1 MASFQQLLRQKYIT
15 SKRRNIP
22 KSKVDYGSLVEVT
35 YKGSDG
41 IKKYDVLVL
50 HPRLDNL
57 LHCLDLSK
65 IVSNVAENF
74 IESNRETD
82 PEVLYKRLT
91 NRKGLLKTNVRIG
104 TSFYNTKVKNDK
116 LLMRER
122 PYKTFRL
129 DKITTIKYIPYDENN
144 IVKTYNELLEERK
157 INERQLN
164 DNESNEL

>member
-1 MASFQQLLRQKYIT
+1 MPSFQQLLRQKYIT

-65 IVSNVAENF
+65 IVSSVAENF
-74 IESNRETD
+74 IEKNRETD
-82 PEVLYKRLT
+82 PEVLYKRIT
-91 NRKGLLKTNVRIG
+91 AKKGLLKTNVRIG

-122 PYKTFRL
+122 PYKTFKI

-144 IVKTYNELLEERK
+144 IVKTYNKLLEERK